1 MASTPSAS
9 ALTSVLRCRGTLWTR
24 NPPSKRSSPS
34 AYGPALAG
42 GTRRDS
48 LGRGKSVLSAY
59 RLSVRYDSPPRVGGG
74 AHPLRNP
81 RRGVPEAGSYAAA
94 PSGLGAS
101 MGRPVGVRQPA
112 AGVVVTRLLR
122 PCQMKVFV
130 RDACEQPQYGVWG
143 VCRDGG
149 ETTPSFV
156 EVRWSTLRS
165 TCRSLQLLL
174 THVVL
179 RRLAMLCGCAR
190 GRHRKIKIDDS
201 RQKPPKSGPD

>member
-48 LGRGKSVLSAY
+48 PGRGESLSY
-59 RLSVRYDSPPRVGGG
+59 RLSVRYDSPSREGGG
-74 AHPLRNP
+74 AHRSRELQRS
-81 RRGVPEAGSYAAA
+81 GPEAHAVFETSN
-94 PSGLGAS
+94 
-101 MGRPVGVRQPA
+101 GRPGGARQPA
-112 AGVVVTRLLR
+112 AGVVIITRLIR

-130 RDACEQPQYGVWG
+130 REICEHRLGFG
-143 VCRDGG
+143 ELCRDDGQM
-149 ETTPSFV
+149 TPSFV
-156 EVRWSTLRS
+156 ETRWSTLRS

-174 THVVL
+174 THIVL
-179 RRLAMLCGCAR
+179 RRLAILCGCGR
-190 GRHRKIKIDDS
+190 GRQRKRNDSGQKI
-201 RQKPPKSGPD
+201 PKNGSD